1 VPVTASPW
9 AAGHVPSDGRGRTL
23 PFSVTAAFSRRR
35 TLRLQGVSVEAFA
48 KINLGLS
55 VTASRPDG
63 YHDIETL
70 FQSVSLADT
79 LALRPLEGSS
89 GVSLRVQ
96 GFSVPDGAD
105 NLAWRAA
112 EATRAAFGCPGVSI
126 DLTKRIPVAAGLGG
140 GSADAA
146 AVLVGMDALFAIGAP
161 RGRLL
166 DVAIAL
172 GSDVPFMLSG
182 GTALG
187 TGRGEG
193 LERLPALSGIWF
205 VLVTPRFG
213 VSAGDAYRMARIGLT
228 EAHSFIRVNCLAV
241 REGDIPMLA
250 KGLRND
256 LEPGVVS
263 VYPEVARVK
272 EALLAEGAL
281 AAVMSGS
288 GPTVVGLVKDEP
300 SGQSMLTRLA
310 GRGWDIH
317 VVAPMD
323 VGQRVTPIENE
334 PLG

>member
-1 VPVTASPW
+1 MK
-9 AAGHVPSDGRGRTL
+9 
-23 PFSVTAAFSRRR
+23 
-35 TLRLQGVSVEAFA
+35 LQGVSVEAFA
-48 KINLGLS
+48 KINLGLA
-55 VTASRPDG
+55 VTAARPDG

-70 FQSVSLADT
+70 FQSVSLSDT
-79 LALRPLEGSS
+79 LALAALESSS
-89 GVSLRVQ
+89 GVSLSVH
-96 GFSVPDGAD
+96 GFSVPEGPD

-112 EATRAAFGCPGVSI
+112 EAALAEFGCPGVSI

-146 AVLVGMDALFAIGAP
+146 AVLVGVDALFDIGAP
-161 RGRLL
+161 RDTLV
-166 DVAIAL
+166 DVAAAL

-187 TGRGEG
+187 TGRGQS
-193 LERLPALSGIWF
+193 LERLPALSGVWF

-213 VSAGDAYRMARIGLT
+213 VSAGEAYRMARIGLT
-228 EAHSFIRVNCLAV
+228 EPVSFIRVNCLAV
-241 REGDIPMLA
+241 RQGDVPTLA

-256 LEPGVVS
+256 LEAGVVS
-263 VYPEVARVK
+263 AYPEVARVK
-272 EALLAEGAL
+272 DALLEQGAL

-300 SGQSMLTRLA
+300 AGQSISTRLA

-317 VVAPMD
+317 VVAPID

-334 PLG
+334 PRRVSSL

>member
-1 VPVTASPW
+1 
-9 AAGHVPSDGRGRTL
+9 
-23 PFSVTAAFSRRR
+23 
-35 TLRLQGVSVEAFA
+35 LRLQGVSVEAFA
-48 KINLGLS
+48 KINLGLA
-55 VTASRPDG
+55 VTAARPDG

-70 FQSVSLADT
+70 FQSVSLSDT
-79 LALRPLEGSS
+79 LVLAPLESSS
-89 GVSLRVQ
+89 GVSL
-96 GFSVPDGAD
+96 SVHGLSVSDGAD

-112 EATRAAFGCPGVSI
+112 ETVLAEFGCPGVSI

-161 RGRLL
+161 RDKLL
-166 DVAIAL
+166 EVAAAL

-187 TGRGEG
+187 TGRGES
-193 LERLPALSGIWF
+193 LERLPALSGVWF
-205 VLVTPRFG
+205 VLATPRFG

-228 EAHSFIRVNCLAV
+228 EALSFIRVNCLAV
-241 REGDIPMLA
+241 RQGDIPTLA

-256 LEPGVVS
+256 LEAGVVS
-263 VYPEVARVK
+263 SYPEVARIK
-272 EALLAEGAL
+272 QALLAQGAL

-288 GPTVVGLVKDEP
+288 GPTVVGLVKNEAD
-300 SGQSMLTRLA
+300 GQSMLTRLS
-310 GRGWDIH
+310 GRGWDTH
-317 VVAPMD
+317 VVAPID